1 MAKVAEAQSGALLLG
16 LCVSLA
22 ESVPRA
28 SDASSSKSLEDQ
40 IESDIYCPRI
50 FARHI
55 LNSQEVNAAISF
67 YPPVEEQLSP
77 KAFGY

>member
-1 MAKVAEAQSGALLLG
+1 MAKIAEAQSGTLLLG

-22 ESVPRA
+22 ESVPAPPMPRLQ
-28 SDASSSKSLEDQ
+28 KVQEDQ

-55 LNSQEVNAAISF
+55 LNSQEVNAAIPF

-77 KAFGY
+77 KAFSY